1 MAFLLQGS
9 VANLFFDFLISHP
22 NHFVRFQVGQFQIYL
37 IIDNLFFFV
46 AVDDAIDGSL
56 QHEIGTQFQSPFFSC
71 LRRSIPWFCSSR
83 SVRNSCRFSPACTS
97 RTLPFLMIAFSM
109 SLMKVSELMCSWLLL
124 VTVPTTTTGRLLLCW
139 LS

>member
-71 LRRSIPWFCSSR
+71 LRQAKYNLGFVRPVRYVIPAVFPR
-83 SVRNSCRFSPACTS
+83 LVQAGHFRF
-97 RTLPFLMIAFSM
+97 
-109 SLMKVSELMCSWLLL
+109 
-124 VTVPTTTTGRLLLCW
+124 
-139 LS
+139 